1 MRWRGETLASAAE
14 RITAQ
19 IAAAAPVHSHF
30 VTLAG
35 QVKAFYSETEQQ
47 SNEEN
52 RIAGGEY
59 AVYSVP
65 TPESDNEHPAPLARI
80 MPVTHAPPFKIIG
93 KASEPTKITE
103 AATQPFD
110 ISMQPRQKLMSPEK
124 LREHEDRAPMEIS
137 PVQHPIEA
145 RKSRK
150 IDWEDG
156 SDEGTASR
164 NKAQRV
170 PPSQDSAPS
179 VDINPK
185 MATQPNKTEATKT
198 KGGGRQSELS
208 AQSEKGTVVNKVLD
222 TLITLP
228 LRDLLANSRELSIT
242 AYAMRH
248 DDPMV
253 ASTFIARNRGFL
265 IEMLL
270 ECGGRTISAIIDTGS
285 QLNIV
290 REDIAHSVIRKPI
303 DLSHHITVNDANGGE
318 GILQGLVSDVLFA
331 SREYGVNRRKSK
343 GHIPRI
349 RGPGK
354 HGWEVRT
361 FGV

>member
-19 IAAAAPVHSHF
+19 IAAAAPVHSRF

-35 QVKAFYSETEQQ
+35 QADTESSE
-47 SNEEN
+47 
-52 RIAGGEY
+52 GEY

-65 TPESDNEHPAPLARI
+65 TPESDDEHPAPLARI

-103 AATQPFD
+103 ASTQPFD

-124 LREHEDRAPMEIS
+124 SREHEDRAPMEIS
-137 PVQHPIEA
+137 PVQRPIEA

-222 TLITLP
+222 T
-228 LRDLLANSRELSIT
+228 DLLANSRELSSGVQDLLKMRNTSKVT
-242 AYAMRH
+242 AYAMI
-248 DDPMV
+248 PC
-253 ASTFIARNRGFL
+253 TNRGFL

-290 REDIAHSVIRKPI
+290 IRKPI
-303 DLSHHITVNDANGGE
+303 DLK
-318 GILQGLVSDVLFA
+318 GILKGLVSDVLFA
-331 SREYGVNRRKSK
+331 SAIRTEANPESTSVHGPSTDRTKSDS
-343 GHIPRI
+343 PATSFLASRLQ
-349 RGPGK
+349 
-354 HGWEVRT
+354 
-361 FGV
+361 